1 MEPEKQ
7 NGGVSMSIFKDEDSV
22 YRNSEEFQSNAADPK
37 SITKPIHVM
46 GKIIDIKM
54 KGLSHPAQITVLY
67 RVGKQSFLLYD
78 TVKYKKESI
87 KIGPIPIGKK
97 QYPKLGSVTAGKE
110 VLVACDYD
118 NHEMAY
124 LPENLNSDHV

>member
-1 MEPEKQ
+1 
-7 NGGVSMSIFKDEDSV
+7 MSIFKDEDSV

-67 RVGKQSFLLYD
+67 RVGKQSFLLY
-78 TVKYKKESI
+78 VMMQVVL
-87 KIGPIPIGKK
+87 
-97 QYPKLGSVTAGKE
+97 QYMQ
-110 VLVACDYD
+110 LVILVIQ
-118 NHEMAY
+118 MAIT
-124 LPENLNSDHV
+124 N